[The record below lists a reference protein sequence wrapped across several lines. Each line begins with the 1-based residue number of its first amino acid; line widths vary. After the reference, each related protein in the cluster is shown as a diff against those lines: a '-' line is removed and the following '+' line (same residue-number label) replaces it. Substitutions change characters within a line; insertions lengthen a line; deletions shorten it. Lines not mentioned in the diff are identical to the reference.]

1 MRRNLFTRVISSL
14 MIVSYAASA
23 IGADRKS
30 PALMPLVKAQIATKQ
45 IVGDFGSFYEGL
57 SKAYQ
62 TKGPE
67 AFVGQ
72 LDFVQDKVGRER
84 ILQRLAKLPTLPE
97 LTSCGDSCLEFIADS
112 KRVRVEV
119 GDLVVGGFKINGE
132 DFRIDFAKDSFH
144 KKVEEVE
151 AYLTQS
157 LVSLP
162 GGGSLVSD
170 LVARVC
176 RVLLPEAHAEMSK
189 TTKAILIGVAAIVA
203 VLAIWWIGK
212 KLINRAE
219 KKAQNVVREA
229 DRRAK
234 RRINQA
240 NSHAEDRINQASEE
254 GKAIIDEATSN
265 GQKIIEDAKAAAPVT
280 NTSADPDASDD
291 GGAAPDGTPHIGD
304 SPRGDL
310 RN

>member
-1 MRRNLFTRVISSL
+1 
-14 MIVSYAASA
+14 MIVSYASSA

-30 PALMPLVKAQIATKQ
+30 PALMPLVKAQLATKQ
-45 IVGDFGSFYEGL
+45 IVGEFGAFYKDL

-62 TKGPE
+62 AKGPE
-67 AFVGQ
+67 GFVGR
-72 LDFVQDKVGRER
+72 LDFIQDKVGREK
-84 ILQRLAKLPTLPE
+84 ILQVLAKLPALPE
-97 LTSCGDSCLEFIADS
+97 LSSCGDACLEFLSDS
-112 KRVRVEV
+112 KKIRVEV
-119 GDLVVGGFKINGE
+119 SDLVVGGFKINGE
-132 DFRIDFAKDSFH
+132 EFRIDFAKDSFH
-144 KKVEEVE
+144 KKTEEVE

-212 KLINRAE
+212 TLIDRAE

-240 NSHAEDRINQASEE
+240 NSHAEARINQASEE
-254 GKAIIDEATSN
+254 GRAIIDEATAS
-265 GQKIIEDAKAAAPVT
+265 GEKIIEDAKTAVT
-280 NTSADPDASDD
+280 TDSSGGSTSSDD
-291 GGAAPDGTPHIGD
+291 GGAAPDGVPHIGE
-304 SPRGDL
+304 SARGNL

>member
-1 MRRNLFTRVISSL
+1 MRRNLFSRVISSL
-14 MIVSYAASA
+14 MIVSYVSSA
-23 IGADRKS
+23 VGADRKS
-30 PALMPLVKAQIATKQ
+30 PAIMPLVKAQVATKQ
-45 IVGDFGSFYEGL
+45 IVGDFGGFYKEL
-57 SKAYQ
+57 SKVYQ

-67 AFVGQ
+67 AFVGR
-72 LDFVQDKVGRER
+72 LDFIQDKVGREK
-84 ILQRLAKLPTLPE
+84 ILQVLAKLPALPE
-97 LTSCGDSCLEFIADS
+97 LTNCGDACLEFVADS
-112 KRVRVEV
+112 KRIRVEV
-119 GDLVVGGFKINGE
+119 SDLVVGGFKINGE

-144 KKVEEVE
+144 KKTEEVE

-176 RVLLPEAHAEMSK
+176 RVLVPEAHAEMSK

-212 KLINRAE
+212 TLIDRAE

-234 RRINQA
+234 RRIDQA
-240 NSHAEDRINQASEE
+240 NRHAEERISQAGEE
-254 GKAIIDEATSN
+254 GRAIIDEATAN
-265 GQKIIEDAKAAAPVT
+265 GQQIIEDARGSTTEPLVDAA
-280 NTSADPDASDD
+280 DD